1 MDGDS
6 VNVFSAK
13 DSLLQM
19 LSWGENPFIKDL
31 RASDKENF
39 LKYYSP
45 FEANSILEKLAF
57 DSKACLFLGPKGV
70 GKTSALYFVDYS
82 LPQKE
87 FIPVMFKQLPESIE
101 QLALE
106 SGLFEKEKS
115 FLSKL
120 FGAFSKKREFTRAEL
135 IDGLK
140 SFDQKIVF
148 FFDEAHLVKNRGM
161 YMELKYLLDEV
172 PNLRMVISALGADEF
187 PDSLMHLIG
196 EKNVFIRKG
205 FSRDEMLDILS
216 HRIKAVGGSG
226 LQPFNSEILDR
237 VLTEQ
242 NLLTP
247 RYVFDELN
255 SYLAKLA
262 LDGKLP
268 GAEDSAL
275 LGFSDPI
282 VQAVKSRGASED
294 VLNTSNADWW
304 VSLSPSQQVILEL
317 LLSSGDGLTLNSIM
331 GKTRLSQNTAFNAL
345 YQLRGADEAE
355 IKRKPAVPFPLISV
369 DAKLVGG
376 RKKNVY
382 FASEK
387 IRNLFTM
394 H

>member
-6 VNVFSAK
+6 AKVFSAK
-13 DSLLQM
+13 DNMLQM
-19 LSWGENPFIKDL
+19 LSWADNPFIKDL
-31 RASDKENF
+31 RVSDKENF

-45 FEANSILEKLAF
+45 FEANAILEKLAF

-82 LPQKE
+82 LPQKD

-106 SGLFEKEKS
+106 SGLFEREKS
-115 FLSKL
+115 LLSKI

-140 SFDQKIVF
+140 SFDKKIVF

-172 PNLRMVISALGADEF
+172 PNLRMVFSALGADEF

-196 EKNVFIRKG
+196 EKNVFVRKG
-205 FSRDEMLDILS
+205 FSRDEMLDIIS

-226 LQPFNSEILDR
+226 LKPFNSEIIDR

-268 GAEDSAL
+268 DAEDGAL
-275 LGFSDPI
+275 LGSSDPI
-282 VQAVKSRGASED
+282 VQAVKSRGAAED